1 MKCNGWCLC
10 FVGKTL
16 NTTTEDNDEDNVVS
30 SGIKFNWE
38 DTITAVLSS
47 KGESVFSTF
56 FSIVYLIFR
65 RRGIPVHV

>member
-1 MKCNGWCLC
+1 
-10 FVGKTL
+10 L

-47 KGESVFSTF
+47 KGET
-56 FSIVYLIFR
+56 SIKKLKKKVSS
-65 RRGIPVHV
+65 IPLK

>member
-1 MKCNGWCLC
+1 VFTTSGT

-16 NTTTEDNDEDNVVS
+16 NTTTEDNDEDSVVS

-47 KGESVFSTF
+47 KGET
-56 FSIVYLIFR
+56 SIKKHGRQKLPL
-65 RRGIPVHV
+65 PVAR